1 MKDSV
6 EQELARDGSAVR
18 IRAPRARH
26 AIDFTRV
33 SVFHRLTEV
42 GWELGCM

>member
-26 AIDFTRV
+26 AIDFT
-33 SVFHRLTEV
+33 TEFPFSID
-42 GWELGCM
+42 